1 MHHRK
6 LSNADW
12 KEVEERFRKKLSA
25 WKGKMLSVGGWLV
38 LINSVLNSL
47 SMFMLSFFE
56 VPQEVLKKLDHY
68 RSRFF

>member
-6 LSNADW
+6 LDSSDW
-12 KEVEERFRKKLSA
+12 KDVEKRFQNKLSR
-25 WKGKMLSVGGWLV
+25 WKGKMFSVGGYLV
-38 LINSVLNSL
+38 LINYVLSNL

-56 VPQEVLKKLDHY
+56 VSRGILKILDYY